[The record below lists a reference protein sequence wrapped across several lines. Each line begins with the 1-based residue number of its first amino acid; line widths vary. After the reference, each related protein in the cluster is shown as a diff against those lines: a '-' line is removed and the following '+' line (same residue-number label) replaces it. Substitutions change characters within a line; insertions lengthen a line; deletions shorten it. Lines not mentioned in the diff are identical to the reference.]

1 MDLSILSMEVDDSN
15 ENESE
20 YRIRIGHKVK
30 YLKIAA
36 ATFDRDTLSFPL
48 ASLPLS
54 LFSDDNWNVA
64 HISRDVNSGELQ
76 TSLLQQQLAG
86 VQNVWHSTQVD
97 ILDLERV
104 ERLTAATF
112 EAVVCETTDS
122 NTKTSITHPYH
133 CKLIAKIARFEWE
146 IPRIERETRAYQLLQ
161 QKDPALTP
169 RFLGHI
175 REGDR
180 VIGLLLEKLDDRR
193 TAAIR
198 DLHSCKMVL
207 ERLHNF
213 GLLHG
218 DVNRHNFLV
227 DNDGV
232 KLIDFEHFQEH
243 ASEIS
248 RTLEMQS
255 LQAEL
260 DDVSGR
266 GAGFVLTS

>member
-1 MDLSILSMEVDDSN
+1 MDLSILSMEVDDDN

-48 ASLPLS
+48 ASLPLPPY
-54 LFSDDNWNVA
+54 SDDNWNVA
-64 HISRDVNSGELQ
+64 HISRDIGSGELR
-76 TSLLQQQLAG
+76 TLLSQQQLAG

-97 ILDLERV
+97 ILDLERA

-112 EAVVCETTDS
+112 EAVVCKKTDS
-122 NTKTSITHPYH
+122 NTKRAITLPLRP
-133 CKLIAKIARFEWE
+133 KLIAKIARFEWE
-146 IPRIERETRAYQLLQ
+146 IPRVERETRAYQLLQ
-161 QKDPALTP
+161 QKDPALAP

-180 VIGLLLEKLDDRR
+180 VIGLLLEKLEDRR
-193 TAAIR
+193 TAAIH
-198 DLHSCKMVL
+198 DLHGCEMVL
-207 ERLHNF
+207 ERFHNL

-232 KLIDFEHFQEH
+232 KLIDFEHSQEH
-243 ASEIS
+243 ATEIS
-248 RTLEMQS
+248 RTLEMQN
-255 LQAEL
+255 LRVEL
-260 DDVSGR
+260 DDLSGR
-266 GAGFVLTS
+266 GAGFVLMS